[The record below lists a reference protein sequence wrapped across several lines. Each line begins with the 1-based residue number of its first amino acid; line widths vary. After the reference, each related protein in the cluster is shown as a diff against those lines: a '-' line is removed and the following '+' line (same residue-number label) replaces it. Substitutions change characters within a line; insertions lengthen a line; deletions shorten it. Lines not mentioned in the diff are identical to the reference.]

1 MESIKRGIHFIVD
14 HIIILI
20 LILSTIAFFHPE
32 QFAWMTQYTSIFLG
46 AAMFGMGTTIHLEDL
61 REILKEPKVIL
72 VGICSQFI
80 CMPLI
85 AWILC
90 KIFYLPGDIALGV
103 ILVGCCPGGTASN
116 VMTHIAGGDVVLSV
130 SMTTVATLIA
140 PILTPLLVFLLA
152 GAWVEVSLVAM
163 FITVIKVILIPVL
176 LGMLINRVLGDGMK
190 YVSPFLPLVSAFA
203 IILIIA
209 GIIALNA
216 DKIVESGALVTGVVF
231 LHNTIGLLM
240 GLGIS
245 NLLHINHKKATAL
258 AIEVGMQNSGLAVSL
273 ATANFA
279 ISPLATLLGAIFS
292 VMHNVTGTVFARIRR
307 GQESVSLKA

>member
-1 MESIKRGIHFIVD
+1 MENIKRTIHFIVD
-14 HIIILI
+14 HIIVLI
-20 LILSTIAFFHPE
+20 LIFSGIAFFYPDK
-32 QFAWMTQYTSIFLG
+32 FAWMTQYTSIFLG

-61 REILKEPKVIL
+61 KNILKEPKVIL
-72 VGICSQFI
+72 VGICAQFI

-85 AWILC
+85 AWALC
-90 KIFYLPGDIALGV
+90 KVFHLPGEIALGV

-140 PILTPLLVFLLA
+140 PILTPLLVFLFA

-176 LGMLINRVLGDGMK
+176 LGMVINRVMGDGMK
-190 YVSPFLPLVSAFA
+190 YVSPFLPLVSALA

-216 DKIVESGALVTGVVF
+216 DKILESGLLVTGVVF
-231 LHNTIGLLM
+231 LHNLIGLLM

-245 NLLHINHKKATAL
+245 NLLRIDHKKATAL

-279 ISPLATLLGAIFS
+279 ISPLATLPGAIFS
-292 VMHNVTGTVFARIRR
+292 VIHNVTGTVFARIRR
-307 GQESVSLKA
+307 GQESVSLEA